1 MQLQRLE
8 EEQQEKIEKHRDI
21 IYRRQTNAK
30 EYTDHILER
39 LELLKVVD
47 IVHKIETEHRY
58 LDKVDKIQ
66 KIRTDK
72 EVKDKEDMDK
82 LRSIHVKWFNKAMRN
97 KEMISQEETKNMKIK
112 DKKFRLSQESL
123 QFKQEE
129 QMYKSQIEKE
139 KEWEEKKKIVLKN
152 LEKEKKKQEWKKMKV
167 LNKEK
172 QAEDRLQ
179 YIKLEEFT
187 IKKSLAELTIQQH
200 LEKER
205 LAKTM
210 RIVAKNN
217 DFRDM
222 KMKEFIQ
229 MNVPDIEISHIF
241 KQKEEKKKDDENM

>member
-1 MQLQRLE
+1 
-8 EEQQEKIEKHRDI
+8 
-21 IYRRQTNAK
+21 
-30 EYTDHILER
+30 
-39 LELLKVVD
+39 
-47 IVHKIETEHRY
+47 
-58 LDKVDKIQ
+58 
-66 KIRTDK
+66 
-72 EVKDKEDMDK
+72 
-82 LRSIHVKWFNKAMRN
+82 
-97 KEMISQEETKNMKIK
+97 
-112 DKKFRLSQESL
+112 
-123 QFKQEE
+123 
-129 QMYKSQIEKE
+129 MYKSQIEKE
-139 KEWEEKKKIVLKN
+139 KEWEEKKKIVMKN

-179 YIKLEEFT
+179 YLKLEEFT

-210 RIVAKNN
+210 RLVAKNN